1 MGKRFPVGSRVSGI
15 MTDGE
20 VPLKVL
26 GYHDEAVIVEVLADY
41 IDPGTDPQELR
52 HGKGDVFVAS
62 AFNLIEREEVKHIPG
77 EAEDDNGPA
86 IGWMELGGLSIA
98 LTRARDGALQVAL
111 ERAPAYPAHN
121 DVTVRVSHMVTGKD
135 LWEGDIT

>member
-1 MGKRFPVGSRVSGI
+1 MGKRFPVGSRVGGI

-26 GYHDEAVIVEVLADY
+26 GHHDGAVIVEVLADY
-41 IDPGTDPQELR
+41 PEPDEPGELR
-52 HGKGDVFVAS
+52 HGKGDVFVADT
-62 AFNLIEREEVKHIPG
+62 FNLIEREEVKYIPG

-111 ERAPAYPAHN
+111 ERAPAYPTQN
-121 DVTVRVSHMVTGKD
+121 DVTVRVSHMVTGID
-135 LWEGDIT
+135 LWEGDIK

>member
-26 GYHDEAVIVEVLADY
+26 GHHDEAVIVEVLADY
-41 IDPGTDPQELR
+41 PEPEGGLR

-62 AFNLIEREEVKHIPG
+62 AFNLIEREEVKYIPG

-111 ERAPAYPAHN
+111 ERAPEYPAQN

-135 LWEGDIT
+135 LWEGDIK